1 MYETLLS
8 DYIKVEPYWNV
19 NLKLPLLLN
28 LYGCIKVEPYWNANG
43 IISFFRLLLV
53 SIKVEPY
60 WNVNQKIK
68 KKRAS
73 RRYN

>member
-28 LYGCIKVEPYWNANG
+28 LYGCIKVEPYWNVN
-43 IISFFRLLLV
+43 IWVKLLSL
-53 SIKVEPY
+53 
-60 WNVNQKIK
+60 K
-68 KKRAS
+68 KFL
-73 RRYN
+73 N